1 MMGRKGEGAD
11 GRGRRSRKSNVMGG
25 GEDRRDR
32 KRNGGC
38 QTARTP
44 RGSYVE
50 VVSHGST
57 NTSMVVART
66 AGQSQR
72 GESTSGPI
80 KRTYE
85 PLGQSWTLRFLAQRP

>member
-1 MMGRKGEGAD
+1 MMGRKGEGAE

-25 GEDRRDR
+25 GEDRRDG

-50 VVSHGST
+50 VVSHGLT
-57 NTSMVVART
+57 NIVVPPK
-66 AGQSQR
+66 S
-72 GESTSGPI
+72 GES
-80 KRTYE
+80 
-85 PLGQSWTLRFLAQRP
+85 RPVKEALLCV